1 MDISTDIRY
10 LKGVGEK
17 RAELFSKLGI
27 ATVGDLLG
35 FYPRMY
41 EDWSK
46 VKKIS
51 ETVIGETACVKG
63 FVTHT
68 PYGANIRKG
77 LTIYKSGISD
87 GEEVMEL
94 TIFNNKYAA
103 EALKEGEEY
112 VFFGKVGGSFF
123 KREMTNPAFSL
134 SEGGERIRPIYS
146 STQALS
152 TKVIE
157 KTVRTA
163 IDVLKEAIKE
173 TLPDRIRSSHQL
185 SSLIFAI
192 ENVHFPQSE
201 KNLEVARRRLIFEEL
216 FILQLALLLLRSRS
230 KSSTDNIIKVDK
242 TEEFCS
248 LLPFTMTGAQKRA
261 VKEAVEDMK
270 KGTPMNRLVQGDV
283 GSGKTAVAAALIYN
297 AAKNGLQSALMAPT
311 EILAA
316 QHFSTLSK
324 FFEGTD
330 VSVALLTGSLRK
342 KQKDEIKEKLKNG
355 EIDLLVGT
363 HAIIQDDV
371 EFYNLGFA
379 VTDEQHRFGVA
390 QRGNLSKK
398 GVEPHLLVMSAT
410 PIPRTLALMIYGDLD
425 VSILDELPP
434 GRQKVDT
441 FFVDYQKH
449 ERAMNYVK
457 KHLDRGLQGYIVCP
471 LVESEESELT
481 SATEFYENLKNKE
494 FSGYTVGLLHGK
506 MKPKEKDEVM
516 SRFASGEIQ
525 LLIATTVIEVGVDV
539 PNAVIM
545 VVENA
550 EMFGLSQLHQL
561 RGRVGRGKEKSTC
574 ILVSDAQNEEAQ
586 TRLKVMCQ
594 TSDGFKIADEDL
606 KLRGPGD
613 FFGSRQ
619 HGLPKM
625 KIANLLS
632 DMKTLKEAQSE
643 AKSILKDDPRL
654 RKQENEILR
663 KSVIKLYEQM
673 KE

>member
-1 MDISTDIRY
+1 MDVTTDIRY

-27 ATVGDLLG
+27 NSVGDLLD

-41 EDWSK
+41 EDWSR
-46 VKKIS
+46 VKKIA
-51 ETVIGETACVKG
+51 ETKVGETACVRG
-63 FVTHT
+63 FITTT

-77 LTIYKSGISD
+77 LTVYKSGISD
-87 GEEVMEL
+87 GEEIMEL

-112 VFFGKVGGSFF
+112 VFFGKVGGNLY
-123 KREMTNPAFSL
+123 KREMTNPAFAAA
-134 SEGGERIRPIYS
+134 EGGDRIRPIYS
-146 STQALS
+146 STQSLS
-152 TKVIE
+152 TKIIE

-163 IDVLKEAIKE
+163 LDAVKSSVKES
-173 TLPDRIRSSHQL
+173 LPDELRQKYKL
-185 SSLIFAI
+185 SSLIFAL

-201 KNLEVARRRLIFEEL
+201 KNLAVARRRLIFEEL
-216 FILQLALLLLRSRS
+216 FVLQLGLLLLRSRS
-230 KSSTDNIIKVDK
+230 KKQSGNVIKEDK
-242 TEEFCS
+242 TGEFS
-248 LLPFTMTGAQKRA
+248 ALLPFTMTGAQQRA
-261 VKEAVEDMK
+261 VREAVEDMK
-270 KGTPMNRLVQGDV
+270 KDVPMNRLVQGDV

-297 AAKNGLQSALMAPT
+297 AAKNGFQSALMAPT
-311 EILAA
+311 EILAT
-316 QHFSTLSK
+316 QHYQTLSK
-324 FFEGTD
+324 FFEKTD
-330 VSVALLTGSLRK
+330 MKVALLTGSLRK
-342 KQKDEIKEKLKNG
+342 KQKEEIKEKLKNG

-363 HAIIQDDV
+363 HAIIQSDV

-398 GVEPHLLVMSAT
+398 GTEPHLLVMSAT

-425 VSILDELPP
+425 VSVLDELPP

-441 FFVDYQKH
+441 FFVDYEKH

-471 LVESEESELT
+471 LVEGEESELT
-481 SATEFYENLKNKE
+481 AATSFYENLKNKE

-506 MKPKEKDEVM
+506 MKPREKEEVM
-516 SRFASGEIQ
+516 KSFASGETQ

-545 VVENA
+545 VIENA

-586 TRLKVMCQ
+586 TRLKVMCK

-606 KLRGPGD
+606 RLRGPGD

-625 KIANLLS
+625 KIANLLT
-632 DMKTLKEAQSE
+632 DMQTLKEAQAE
-643 AKSILKDDPRL
+643 AKNVLSADPKLKKKENEFL
-654 RKQENEILR
+654 RKA
-663 KSVIKLYEQM
+663 VINLYEQM

>member
-1 MDISTDIRY
+1 MEISTDIRY

-27 ATVGDLLG
+27 NSVGDILDY
-35 FYPRMY
+35 YPRMY

-63 FVTHT
+63 FITHT
-68 PYGANIRKG
+68 PFGANIRKG

-123 KREMTNPAFSL
+123 KREMTNPAFAL
-134 SEGGERIRPIYS
+134 SEGGDRIRPVYS
-146 STQALS
+146 STQSLS
-152 TKVIE
+152 TKIIE

-163 IDVLKEAIKE
+163 IDAIKNDLKE
-173 TLPDRIRSSHQL
+173 TLPDSIRMKYKL

-201 KNLEVARRRLIFEEL
+201 KNLEIARRRLIFEEL
-216 FILQLALLLLRSRS
+216 FILQLGLLLLRSRS
-230 KSSTDNIIKVDK
+230 RKQTGNVIKEDK
-242 TEEFCS
+242 TEEFCT
-248 LLPFTMTGAQKRA
+248 LLPFTMTGAQSRA
-261 VKEAVEDMK
+261 VREAVEDMK
-270 KGTPMNRLVQGDV
+270 KDVPMNRLVQGDV

-297 AAKNGLQSALMAPT
+297 AAKNGFQSALMAPT
-311 EILAA
+311 EILAT
-316 QHFSTLSK
+316 QHYQTLSK
-324 FFEGTD
+324 FFKDTD
-330 VSVALLTGSLRK
+330 IEVALLTGSLRK

-355 EIDLLVGT
+355 EIHLLVGT

-371 EFYNLGFA
+371 EFHNLGFA

-398 GVEPHLLVMSAT
+398 GTEPHLLVMSAT

-434 GRQKVDT
+434 GRQKIDT
-441 FFVDYQKH
+441 FFVDYGKH

-457 KHLDRGLQGYIVCP
+457 KHLDKGLQGYVVCP

-481 SATEFYENLKNKE
+481 SATEFYENLKNNELKD
-494 FSGYTVGLLHGK
+494 YTVGLLHGK

-516 SRFASGEIQ
+516 KKFAEGEIQ
-525 LLIATTVIEVGVDV
+525 VLIATTVIEVGVDV

-545 VVENA
+545 VIENA

-586 TRLKVMCQ
+586 TRLKVMCK

-606 KLRGPGD
+606 RLRGPGD

-632 DMKTLKEAQSE
+632 DMKTLKEAQAE
-643 AKSILKDDPRL
+643 AKNILKDDPSL
-654 RKQENEILR
+654 RKKENEVLR
-663 KSVIKLYEQM
+663 KAVIRLYENM

>member
-27 ATVGDLLG
+27 NTVGDLLD

-41 EDWSK
+41 EDWSR

-51 ETVIGETACVKG
+51 ETVVGETACIRG
-63 FVTHT
+63 FITHT

-87 GEEVMEL
+87 GEEIMEL

-112 VFFGKVGGSFF
+112 VFFGKVGGNLY
-123 KREMTNPAFSL
+123 KREMTNPAFAS
-134 SEGGERIRPIYS
+134 SEGGDRIRPIYS
-146 STQALS
+146 STQSLS
-152 TKVIE
+152 TKIIE

-163 IDVLKEAIKE
+163 IDALKDSIQE
-173 TLPDRIRSSHQL
+173 TLTDSIRLKYQL
-185 SSLIFAI
+185 SSLVFAI
-192 ENVHFPQSE
+192 ENIHFPQSE

-216 FILQLALLLLRSRS
+216 FILQLGLLLLRSRA
-230 KSSTDNIIKVDK
+230 KKQTENRIREDK

-261 VKEAVEDMK
+261 VSEAVEDMK
-270 KGTPMNRLVQGDV
+270 KDIPMNRLVQGDV

-297 AAKNGLQSALMAPT
+297 AAKNGFQSALMAPT
-311 EILAA
+311 EILAT
-316 QHFSTLSK
+316 QHFATLSK
-324 FFEGTD
+324 FFENTD
-330 VSVALLTGSLRK
+330 IKVALLTGSVKK

-363 HAIIQDDV
+363 HAIIQEDV
-371 EFYNLGFA
+371 EFKNLGFA

-398 GVEPHLLVMSAT
+398 GTEPHLLVMSAT

-425 VSILDELPP
+425 VSVLDELPP
-434 GRQKVDT
+434 GRQKIDT
-441 FFVDYQKH
+441 FFVDYEKH

-481 SATEFYENLKNKE
+481 SAAEFYENLKNNE
-494 FSGYTVGLLHGK
+494 FKDYTVGLLHGK
-506 MKPKEKDEVM
+506 MKPKEKDKVM
-516 SRFASGEIQ
+516 SDFAEGKTQ

-545 VVENA
+545 VIENA

-586 TRLKVMCQ
+586 TRLKVMCK

-606 KLRGPGD
+606 RLRGPGD

-625 KIANLLS
+625 RIANLLT
-632 DMKTLKEAQSE
+632 DMKTLKEAQTE

-654 RKQENEILR
+654 RKKENEVLR
-663 KSVIKLYEQM
+663 KAVINLYEQM